1 MLFLFFI
8 IVRLCENKLDL
19 IKQALDSSPT
29 AYKKYDKV
37 KNNILKIIL
46 IPLSPSVVVQ
56 VVILAW
62 S

>member
-1 MLFLFFI
+1 M

-37 KNNILKIIL
+37 KNNVLKNN
-46 IPLSPSVVVQ
+46 PLPSPP
-56 VVILAW
+56 L
-62 S
+62 